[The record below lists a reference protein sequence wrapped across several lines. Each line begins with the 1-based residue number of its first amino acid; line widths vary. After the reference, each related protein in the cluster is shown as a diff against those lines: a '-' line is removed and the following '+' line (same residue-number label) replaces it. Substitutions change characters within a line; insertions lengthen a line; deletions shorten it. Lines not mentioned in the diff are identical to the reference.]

1 MATGQCLPTLK
12 VAGSLTVLREMPTLS
27 EYMWVSGEVGGYEG
41 VLRLSEV
48 KLNLEDGQSVHL
60 QL

>member
-1 MATGQCLPTLK
+1 
-12 VAGSLTVLREMPTLS
+12 MPTLS